1 MAKNNI
7 NLELK
12 VENIGPIKHLDFSDS
27 LGNLKLLILAKNG
40 TGKTF
45 LGRNFSLFQEK
56 NKVHEMNLKHMIKFN
71 STEGKFEFK
80 ISDNSGIKSDIG
92 ITYSETTPVFR
103 ETSNDYIYHCFNHE
117 FVENNLREKHFNP
130 EGNFEGFI
138 IGENQISFENEEL
151 AVDILKASYEG
162 KTLEVEKKI
171 AAIEETIKS
180 KKEELKAKAKLQGK
194 LTNLYDQINFDR
206 YAESNYENYDVNT
219 FDNLVISYNKFT
231 SIPDTLMEIKKIE
244 WSQLKNN
251 FNLAN
256 LVSKLLLEKSYS
268 RAAFSEEFKKRI
280 NSKKDFIEKGIEIY
294 NEDKNQCPFCSQR
307 IERQEA
313 IELIEEYEKY
323 LSDEENIIL
332 KKLNQEILKIKNLV
346 TELNKFYTS
355 YVERENDFNER
366 KSFFPTFKD
375 IDVKGIKT
383 EKESIVLILQEVIDT
398 YEKKKDNI
406 EKIINFDVKEISE
419 LNSIEEKGKFLNRN
433 IDDINKII
441 NNSSQEN
448 TKIRTD
454 LVKAISN
461 EIHKHIKQDLEKYK
475 ELKLE
480 ELDLNDAYFQAK
492 EVLEEKR
499 RENIASKKEKYLETF
514 LKLLKMFFGKK
525 YTYCK
530 DSSRLI
536 LNEVTLYEGAEKVLS
551 EGEKS
556 IIAFCH
562 YIAST
567 HDCINIE
574 SDYKKIFFIIDD
586 PISSMDYTYTYTLS
600 QVLRN
605 INLFFY
611 GMDNRHKM
619 MLFTH
624 NFEFAS
630 LLARNNIFNNLY
642 YLNIDSNSNHIFRK
656 ITEKFIYPYE
666 DHLNSIYKIAK
677 EIEEPNHTTGNSI
690 RYVLESIMRFS
701 NPKQKY
707 LEDFIKENDILSKN
721 SEMYSLVNDLSHGNI
736 GGELSLV
743 NTIDI
748 NLIEACKTVIK
759 YIEETFPKKLEGLN

>member
-27 LGNLKLLILAKNG
+27 LSNLKMLILAKNG

-45 LGRNFSLFQEK
+45 LGRNFRLFQEK

-92 ITYSETTPVFR
+92 IAYSQTTPTFR
-103 ETSNDYIYHCFNHE
+103 EISNDYIYHCFNHE
-117 FVENNLREKHFNP
+117 FVEKNLREKQFNP

-138 IGENQISFENEEL
+138 IGENQISLETEEL
-151 AVDILKASYEG
+151 AVDNLKKSYD
-162 KTLEVEKKI
+162 EKKTELEKKLGNI
-171 AAIEETIKS
+171 LNIIDS
-180 KKEELKAKAKLQGK
+180 KKEELKSNAKLQGK
-194 LTNLYDQINFDR
+194 LTKIYDEIIFDK
-206 YAESNYENYDVNT
+206 YIESKYEDYDVNT
-219 FDNLVISYNKFT
+219 YDNLVSSYNKFN

-244 WSQLKNN
+244 WNQLKNS

-256 LVSKLLLEKSYS
+256 LVSKSLLEKRYS
-268 RAAFSEEFKKRI
+268 RADFSEEFKKKI

-294 NEDKNQCPFCSQR
+294 SEDKNQCPFCSQK
-307 IERQEA
+307 IEGQEA
-313 IELIEEYEKY
+313 IGLIEEYEKY

-346 TELNKFYTS
+346 EELNKFYTS
-355 YVERENDFNER
+355 YVERESDFNEN

-375 IDVKGIKT
+375 IIIKSIKI
-383 EKESIVLILQEVIDT
+383 EKDSIVLILQEIIGK
-398 YEKKKDNI
+398 YEKKKENI
-406 EKIINFDVKEISE
+406 EKIINLNIGEISE
-419 LNSIEEKGKFLNRN
+419 FNSIEEKCTILNKN

-461 EIHKHIKQDLEKYK
+461 EVCKFIKQDLENYK

-480 ELDLNDAYFQAK
+480 ELDLNDTYLQAK
-492 EVLEEKR
+492 EVLAEKR
-499 RENIASKKEKYLETF
+499 RENIASKKEKYLDTF
-514 LKLLKMFFGKK
+514 LKLLKMFFGAK

-530 DSSRLI
+530 DSSCLI

-556 IIAFCH
+556 IISFCH
-562 YIAST
+562 YLAST

-605 INLFFY
+605 INLFF
-611 GMDNRHKM
+611 DNTDDRQKII
-619 MLFTH
+619 LFTH

-630 LLARNNIFNNLY
+630 LLSRNNIFNSLY
-642 YLNIDSNSNHIFRK
+642 YLKNNINLEH
-656 ITEKFIYPYE
+656 TLEKVDKKFLFPYE
-666 DHLNSIYKIAK
+666 EHLKTIYNISKAK
-677 EIEEPNHTTGNSI
+677 ELPSHTTGNSI

-701 NPKQKY
+701 NPKEKE
-707 LEDFIKENDILSKN
+707 LENFIRNNTILSEQ
-721 SEMYSLVNDLSHGNI
+721 SEIYSIVNDTSHGNV

-748 NLIEACKTVIK
+748 NLIDACKSVIR
-759 YIEETFPKKLEGLN
+759 YIEESFPKKLEGI